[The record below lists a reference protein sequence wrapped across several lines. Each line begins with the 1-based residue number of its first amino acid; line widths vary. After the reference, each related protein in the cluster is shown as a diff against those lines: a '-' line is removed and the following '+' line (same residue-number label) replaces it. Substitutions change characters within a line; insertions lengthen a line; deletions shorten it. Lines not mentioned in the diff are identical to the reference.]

1 MEMVNK
7 LNTNSKVGRIY
18 ISLNNSNVL
27 DQEVM
32 ETLVRRYENI
42 YYVWIQSTNN
52 SANDWVHLLLQ
63 QLVSQSTVIVFGLIF
78 RPVNMCQ
85 DEQDLK
91 LLKEYNQL
99 LKQKRYLGM
108 LRYRHC
114 MVNNK
119 CTSTKDI
126 QSLINR
132 VSALQL

>member
-1 MEMVNK
+1 MVNK

-63 QLVSQSTVIVFGLIF
+63 
-78 RPVNMCQ
+78 
-85 DEQDLK
+85 
-91 LLKEYNQL
+91 
-99 LKQKRYLGM
+99 
-108 LRYRHC
+108 
-114 MVNNK
+114 
-119 CTSTKDI
+119 
-126 QSLINR
+126 
-132 VSALQL
+132 